1 METTMFTL
9 GVLSIILAA
18 LVALVIYGTVTV
30 LKLKTEINHI
40 FQQMHENQQ
49 LMHRLNEELNREVHS
64 NSERM
69 RTEINNDL
77 SALSRDVNMIE
88 QTLRN
93 SMNSGFDAVE
103 RLVRREDADVR
114 SYIDSRI
121 DKLVDVY
128 FDAQKEKR
136 QILKG

>member
-30 LKLKTEINHI
+30 LKLKTEITHI

-64 NSERM
+64 NYERM
-69 RTEINNDL
+69 RTEINNDS

-103 RLVRREDADVR
+103 RLVHREDADVR

-128 FDAQKEKR
+128 FDAQKAKR